1 MAIFN
6 SYVSLPEGILYSQQK
21 RGLEKVTMI
30 SKKKHPNQTPKV
42 WYGHT
47 KTDQIRTWF
56 KLPVFCWE
64 DTNTNL
70 LSGSQPGPTYPN

>member
-30 SKKKHPNQTPKV
+30 SFKKKNIQIKHQKFGMVILKQTK
-42 WYGHT
+42 
-47 KTDQIRTWF
+47 
-56 KLPVFCWE
+56 
-64 DTNTNL
+64 
-70 LSGSQPGPTYPN
+70 SGRGSNCQFFVGRIQTQTC